1 MLTKTLLIIP
11 FFVIDWSTFSGANL
25 SLAAGK
31 MRKNYL
37 VKGSFWYGLTEPQ
50 AASCK
55 HFQCQNRRF
64 RVFTVGY
71 WNDSQN

>member
-1 MLTKTLLIIP
+1 M
-11 FFVIDWSTFSGANL
+11 FSSADL

-31 MRKNYL
+31 MCEHQL
-37 VKGSFWYGLTEPQ
+37 VTGGFRYYFKESQ

-64 RVFTVGY
+64 RVFEAGY
-71 WNDSQN
+71 WKDFQN

>member
-1 MLTKTLLIIP
+1 M
-11 FFVIDWSTFSGANL
+11 FSRAVL

-31 MRKNYL
+31 MRKNIFVMGGFRYD
-37 VKGSFWYGLTEPQ
+37 VTESQ

-64 RVFTVGY
+64 QVFEAGY
-71 WNDSQN
+71 YAEGFSKIVSNFKRTS